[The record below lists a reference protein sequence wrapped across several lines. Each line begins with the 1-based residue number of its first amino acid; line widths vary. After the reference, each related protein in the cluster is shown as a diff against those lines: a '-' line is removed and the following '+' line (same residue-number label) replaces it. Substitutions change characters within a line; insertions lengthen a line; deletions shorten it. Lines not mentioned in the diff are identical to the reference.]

1 MSKLASLETQSQI
14 MAAFSK
20 IISDR
25 QNIVSKVATKEEQ
38 AEREKR
44 KQVLEQA
51 ATYTVDSLVK
61 GLADLQLDFSGVITE
76 LSEKLETES
85 AKLDAIK
92 RGISIQSQQL
102 EELQKIRMVADVLH
116 LVTQEHQ
123 EKMNRLETQASQRQE
138 SLEKE
143 IARERKLWEKEQE
156 DFETAAAEYQ
166 ENTAKHRQQEAE
178 DYSYNL
184 QRQRQIETD
193 QYEEAKRRLERQIE
207 ETTKEH
213 EKNWR
218 EREKVLNAEQ
228 AKFESDRQRVAT
240 FKEELKQA
248 LNKAKEE
255 AIQEATREA
264 KVKADL
270 LAKEWESN
278 QQGYELQVASL
289 EATIERQNEQITN
302 LSAQLQETMKQAQDL
317 AMRAFSGNR
326 NNQ

>member
-1 MSKLASLETQSQI
+1 MSRLESLETQSEI
-14 MAAFSK
+14 MAAFAK

-102 EELQKIRMVADVLH
+102 EELQKIRVVADVLH

-123 EKMNRLETQASQRQE
+123 EKMNLLETQASQREE

-143 IARERKLWEKEQE
+143 MARERKLWEKEQE
-156 DFETAAAEYQ
+156 EFEAAVAEYQ
-166 ENTAKHRQQEAE
+166 ENIAKNRQQEVE
-178 DYSYNL
+178 DYNYNL

-193 QYEEAKRRLERQIE
+193 QYEEAKRRLEREIE
-207 ETTKEH
+207 ETAKEH

-240 FKEELKQA
+240 FEEELKQA

-278 QQGYELQVASL
+278 QQGYQLQVASL

-317 AMRAFSGNR
+317 AMRAFSSNR
-326 NNQ
+326 NHQ

>member
-102 EELQKIRMVADVLH
+102 EELQKIRVVADVLH
-116 LVTQEHQ
+116 LLTQEHQ
-123 EKMNRLETQASQRQE
+123 EKMNLLEEQASQRQE

-143 IARERKLWEKEQE
+143 IARERKLWEKEEQ
-156 DFETAAAEYQ
+156 DFEAAVAEYQ

-193 QYEEAKRRLERQIE
+193 QYEEAKRRIERGIQ
-207 ETTKEH
+207 ETTKEKQ
-213 EKNWR
+213 KNWQ

-240 FKEELKQA
+240 FEEELKQT

>member
-102 EELQKIRMVADVLH
+102 EELQKIRVVADVLH
-116 LVTQEHQ
+116 LLTQEHQ
-123 EKMNRLETQASQRQE
+123 EKMNLLETQASQGQE

-143 IARERKLWEKEQE
+143 MARERKLWEKDEE
-156 DFETAAAEYQ
+156 DWKRLRL
-166 ENTAKHRQQEAE
+166 NIKKIWLNIVSRKWRIIIII
-178 DYSYNL
+178 YSASDKLKLINM
-184 QRQRQIETD
+184 
-193 QYEEAKRRLERQIE
+193 RRR
-207 ETTKEH
+207 
-213 EKNWR
+213 
-218 EREKVLNAEQ
+218 
-228 AKFESDRQRVAT
+228 SVA
-240 FKEELKQA
+240 
-248 LNKAKEE
+248 
-255 AIQEATREA
+255 
-264 KVKADL
+264 
-270 LAKEWESN
+270 
-278 QQGYELQVASL
+278 
-289 EATIERQNEQITN
+289 
-302 LSAQLQETMKQAQDL
+302 
-317 AMRAFSGNR
+317 
-326 NNQ
+326 